1 MSGNPSASGSYNFS
15 ALVMSRPT
23 FPCGLRFV
31 LLCFALITHVARCA
45 DIFVSQNYTSTTC
58 VSGTYQCPDIKSAVQ
73 LAEDND
79 SIFLAKG
86 IYTGSNNLN
95 ICVSFVCTFT
105 NVSMIGQG
113 NPEEVV
119 ITGTGAVL
127 RYSRGLNISY
137 NSFSYISSLTFDSF
151 EVDTSTRNILA
162 SPSVDFGG
170 AGLYITKSRVTLHNV
185 ALQNNTALL
194 GGAIAIEDSNVTM
207 TNCKI
212 VRNQATS
219 YGGGVFALTS
229 NLTIYYSIFE
239 LNNVT
244 STAEDVAG
252 SGGALHFTG
261 TQQYAVEIAGCVFQ
275 NNTAQRGG
283 GAIFMEPS
291 NLQTGPGY
299 VRVVDSTFADNIIHG
314 LSSCITTSAC
324 NSMGG
329 AVYVSSIQST
339 FEGCSFV
346 RNFAYVTTTSDVSH
360 AFYSHPCQ

>member
-1 MSGNPSASGSYNFS
+1 MA
-15 ALVMSRPT
+15 RPT
-23 FPCGLRFV
+23 LPTYVFFV
-31 LLCFALITHVARCA
+31 AFCFAIFVHVVKCA
-45 DIFVSQNYTSTTC
+45 DILVSQNYTSATC
-58 VSGTYQCPDIKSAVQ
+58 NTGTYQCPDIKSAVQ
-73 LAEDND
+73 IAVDND

-86 IYTGSNNLN
+86 VYTGTNNIN
-95 ICVSFVCTFT
+95 ICVSFVCNFS

-119 ITGTGAVL
+119 ITGTGALL
-127 RYSRGLNISY
+127 RFSRGLNISY

-170 AGLYITKSRVTLHNV
+170 AGIYITKSRVTLYNV

-194 GGAIAIEDSNVTM
+194 GGAIAIDDSNVTIS
-207 TNCKI
+207 NCKV

-219 YGGGVFALTS
+219 YGGGVFALSS
-229 NLTIYYSIFE
+229 NLTIFNSVFE

-244 STAEDVAG
+244 STVEDVAG
-252 SGGALHFTG
+252 SGGALHYTG
-261 TQQYAVEIAGCVFQ
+261 TQQFAVEIFNCVFQ

-299 VRVVDSTFADNIIHG
+299 VRVADTVFADNVIFG

-329 AVYVSSIQST
+329 AVYVSAIQSS
-339 FEGCSFV
+339 FERCDFV
-346 RNFAYVTTTSDVSH
+346 RNFAYVTTTSDVSGGTL
-360 AFYSHPCQ
+360 PCTNTFET